1 MLLNIGIGIV
11 LFFVTT
17 CIHAGGMLLVMRR
30 FRQRE
35 GRFPAASNR
44 EKMVLISR
52 VIVQMFLVA
61 TVEIGAWAVTYLL
74 LGAIE
79 GAERALYFSAVTFT
93 TLGYGD
99 IVLGEQWRL
108 LGGFEAANGIIMFGW
123 STALVMAAV
132 QRVYLGR

>member
-1 MLLNIGIGIV
+1 MLLNVGIGIL

-17 CIHAGGMLLVMRR
+17 CIHASGMLLVMRR
-30 FRQRE
+30 FKQRE
-35 GRFPAASNR
+35 DRFPAASNR

-52 VIVQMFLVA
+52 VVVQMFLVA
-61 TVEIGAWAVTYLL
+61 TAEIGIWALAYLL
-74 LGAIE
+74 LGAVR

-99 IVLGEQWRL
+99 IVLSEQWRL

-132 QRVYLGR
+132 QRVYSGR